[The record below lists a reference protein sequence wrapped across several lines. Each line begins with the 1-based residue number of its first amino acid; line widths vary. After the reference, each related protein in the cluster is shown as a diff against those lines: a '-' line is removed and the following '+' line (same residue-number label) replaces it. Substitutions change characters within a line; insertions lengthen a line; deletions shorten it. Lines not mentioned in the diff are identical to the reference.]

1 MIHVYDVVISRI
13 PDNSLK
19 LRTLKIKPK
28 ELPKKI
34 GYMGEDTLNV
44 Q

>member
-28 ELPKKI
+28 ELPKK
-34 GYMGEDTLNV
+34 MDTWERIR
-44 Q
+44 